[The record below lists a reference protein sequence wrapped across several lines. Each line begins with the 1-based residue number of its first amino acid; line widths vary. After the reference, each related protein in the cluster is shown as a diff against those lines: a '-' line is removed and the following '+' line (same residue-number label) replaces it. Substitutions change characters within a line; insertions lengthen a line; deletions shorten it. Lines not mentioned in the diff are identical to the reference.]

1 MILIFKGFD
10 FVTRNL
16 PNMLH
21 VLFHFLVM
29 IINEKANKETMQI
42 ISEAIREVCA
52 QYCAVKMMMM
62 IIWETKQM
70 TTIHLL
76 WCLFPAVYKVC
87 QFDYE
92 GRDSWSRHLQA
103 IARHEVVSCR
113 REYLDSVLLDE
124 IAEWDHFVQRHPTV
138 TELGIKEK
146 KTGVKGS
153 HQSQVSVDTTED
165 TTSNVIWSWINYID
179 WLRLRRR

>member
-62 IIWETKQM
+62 II
-70 TTIHLL
+70 
-76 WCLFPAVYKVC
+76 
-87 QFDYE
+87 
-92 GRDSWSRHLQA
+92 
-103 IARHEVVSCR
+103 
-113 REYLDSVLLDE
+113 
-124 IAEWDHFVQRHPTV
+124 
-138 TELGIKEK
+138 
-146 KTGVKGS
+146 
-153 HQSQVSVDTTED
+153 
-165 TTSNVIWSWINYID
+165 
-179 WLRLRRR
+179 